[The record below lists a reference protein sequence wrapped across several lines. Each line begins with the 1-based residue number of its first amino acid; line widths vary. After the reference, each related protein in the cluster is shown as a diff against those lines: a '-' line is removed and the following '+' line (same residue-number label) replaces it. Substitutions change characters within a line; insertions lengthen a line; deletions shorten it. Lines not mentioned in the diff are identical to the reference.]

1 MTKKILIITI
11 TFFIAGFI
19 VGAANAE
26 AITPERERFLCSTGV
41 LECAEIIP
49 DVVFESGELVE
60 VQIAT
65 TTPTSKTD
73 DEHRE
78 ELLRIIAQLQQI
90 VAMLLERIESGSE

>member
-1 MTKKILIITI
+1 MTKKIIILLITL
-11 TFFIAGFI
+11 FIAGFI

-26 AITPERERFLCSTGV
+26 ALTPERERFLCSTGV

-49 DVVFESGELVE
+49 DVVFESGEMVE

-65 TTPTSKTD
+65 TTPASKTD

-90 VAMLLERIESGSE
+90 VAMLLELKK

>member
-1 MTKKILIITI
+1 MTKKIIILLI

-26 AITPERERFLCSTGV
+26 ALTPERERFLCSTGV

-60 VQIAT
+60 VQMAT
-65 TTPTSKTD
+65 ATPTSKTD

-90 VAMLLERIESGSE
+90 VAMLLELKK